1 MRINGLDNASPT
13 VSMGESERDTA
24 RGAGVAGGVVGRR
37 GDART
42 SGAATPGSD
51 GAQLSALSSVLNG
64 LESGASAIR
73 RHVYQAMGAVRGGT
87 YWVDPV
93 QLSKRIIGEAL
104 SSA

>member
-1 MRINGLDNASPT
+1 MRISELDGPLPT
-13 VSMGESERDTA
+13 VSMMNGERD
-24 RGAGVAGGVVGRR
+24 RPGGAPRD
-37 GDART
+37 GDAGTNGGPAR
-42 SGAATPGSD
+42 GSD

-73 RHVYQAMGAVRGGT
+73 RHVYQAMEAVQSGA
-87 YWVDPV
+87 YSVDPM